1 MLETDDPVNHEAED
15 DILGDIVGDAEG
27 DMDLI
32 NEPITKGEVTRAL
45 ISLKNGKA
53 PGPDGIIGEMF
64 KNASDVVLDFFVKLF
79 NEIFNKGVY
88 PEDWTDSIIHPLH
101 KKGNPNDPNNYRGIS
116 LSDVS
121 GKLFSTIINRRL
133 QMWVDMND
141 TIGEQ
146 QLGFRK
152 DYPTVD
158 HIFTLL
164 AIVQKQLS
172 LNRKLYVAFIDFEKA
187 FDSISR
193 KLLWPILQ
201 KQGIRGKLF
210 RCVKSMYNV
219 VKARV

>member
-32 NEPITKGEVTRAL
+32 NEPVTKDEVTRAL

-101 KKGNPNDPNNYRGIS
+101 KKR
-116 LSDVS
+116 
-121 GKLFSTIINRRL
+121 
-133 QMWVDMND
+133 
-141 TIGEQ
+141 
-146 QLGFRK
+146 
-152 DYPTVD
+152 
-158 HIFTLL
+158 
-164 AIVQKQLS
+164 
-172 LNRKLYVAFIDFEKA
+172 
-187 FDSISR
+187 
-193 KLLWPILQ
+193 
-201 KQGIRGKLF
+201 
-210 RCVKSMYNV
+210 
-219 VKARV
+219 